1 MVEGCWIMI
10 VLFKMSGCGSI
21 FYIW

>member
-10 VLFKMSGCGSI
+10 VLFKMSGCWCI